1 MACLCC
7 CLVLLSCFIKFFF
20 SYKVWEFDITSAS
33 FTCLVWSACTA
44 ALATETLAA
53 ACCRVNVG
61 NEVLKVKAEVVGVN
75 PPFTTANWFPKYLLT
90 EVAVIWWVGLAS
102 TSILCTLPEPKT
114 PWHRLATVET
124 EVKAMSVGAI
134 AKDESRVQTK
144 KEPSHSDKT
153 KSTFASELKIRKLVT
168 ERCRKNTDGL

>member
-1 MACLCC
+1 
-7 CLVLLSCFIKFFF
+7 
-20 SYKVWEFDITSAS
+20 
-33 FTCLVWSACTA
+33 
-44 ALATETLAA
+44 
-53 ACCRVNVG
+53 
-61 NEVLKVKAEVVGVN
+61 
-75 PPFTTANWFPKYLLT
+75 
-90 EVAVIWWVGLAS
+90 LAS